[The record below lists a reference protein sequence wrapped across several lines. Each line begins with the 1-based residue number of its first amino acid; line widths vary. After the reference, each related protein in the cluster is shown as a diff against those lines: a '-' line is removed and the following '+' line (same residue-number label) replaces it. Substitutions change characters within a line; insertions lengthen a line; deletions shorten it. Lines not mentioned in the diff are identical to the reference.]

1 MEAFWKAHYDYA
13 AGQTA
18 RNRLE
23 HRAAFVPQCV
33 HVVACPLRTILKDA
47 ASATDRLCPSSHQDR
62 VPSGV
67 MNETRLR
74 APWRL
79 YSQASR
85 LLAQPHNSDLAAAV
99 AQRYDNSLRHG
110 AMPRWA
116 WTHGT
121 KPAPPCKEAQGGTMC
136 ESELQTTTWR
146 ACTSPSAGFSRYI
159 YMQHAAGDA
168 TAAWRRPA
176 RGVHPNTNQAANMAE
191 TMTDLSECDNLTD
204 IAPKRM
210 PCSHFNNESTQC
222 QKHRVGKSPCVHA
235 HGLCRRAAVPS
246 CMPSL
251 VQQIRP
257 SSPQF
262 DGTPSA
268 HLYLWL
274 NFTSTRDL
282 CEASNAFRHISAA
295 IQHASHSTL
304 RRWYP
309 MRAAS
314 TSRVKPRMQLAAGPP
329 VTSTIAAL
337 ASRLLSPPA
346 MLLGRFGNVE
356 MLSAMRIADGG
367 HPPSWLRDYAGF
379 YSGTSNTSSRATE
392 LAFQRAYVRAARAS
406 DKVMLVVE
414 QSAETAGFACRFG
427 LPLTAFVRAYEL
439 DELLELMH
447 ELAKLRARVLLVT
460 GFPSSMHRQLAR
472 LPLIHPSLPHLSQLQ
487 YRILGTPLDGFESPE
502 RRQHSDWAKALDA
515 LMSSPE
521 WNSSRSDVA
530 LLGCGAFG
538 MPLAAHARS
547 KGLSAMYIG
556 GRLPTLF
563 GIVGRYD
570 RTLPQVRRRMNAHW
584 ISPLPEETPTMARG
598 SNLEN
603 HGYWGG
609 G

>member
-1 MEAFWKAHYDYA
+1 MLN
-13 AGQTA
+13 G
-18 RNRLE
+18 
-23 HRAAFVPQCV
+23 
-33 HVVACPLRTILKDA
+33 
-47 ASATDRLCPSSHQDR
+47 
-62 VPSGV
+62 
-67 MNETRLR
+67 
-74 APWRL
+74 
-79 YSQASR
+79 
-85 LLAQPHNSDLAAAV
+85 
-99 AQRYDNSLRHG
+99 
-110 AMPRWA
+110 
-116 WTHGT
+116 
-121 KPAPPCKEAQGGTMC
+121 
-136 ESELQTTTWR
+136 
-146 ACTSPSAGFSRYI
+146 
-159 YMQHAAGDA
+159 
-168 TAAWRRPA
+168 
-176 RGVHPNTNQAANMAE
+176 
-191 TMTDLSECDNLTD
+191 ECDNLTD

-210 PCSHFNNESTQC
+210 PCSLFDHEPTLC
-222 QKHRVGKSPCVHA
+222 HEHRVGSSPCVHA
-235 HGLCRRAAVPS
+235 HGLCRRSVLPS
-246 CMPSL
+246 CAPSL
-251 VQQIRP
+251 VQRIRP

-262 DGTPSA
+262 DGSPSA
-268 HLYLWL
+268 RLYLWL

-282 CEASNAFRHISAA
+282 CEASSMFRHVSVA
-295 IQHASHSTL
+295 IQRASHSTL

-309 MRAAS
+309 SLMLAALPS
-314 TSRVKPRMQLAAGPP
+314 KVKPKMQLAPGPSC
-329 VTSTIAAL
+329 TSTIAAL

-346 MLLGRFGNVE
+346 ILLGRFGNVE

-379 YSGTSNTSSRATE
+379 YSGTSNTTTIER
-392 LAFQRAYVRAARAS
+392 AFQHAYVRAARAA

-427 LPLTAFVRAYEL
+427 LPRTAFVRSYDV
-439 DELLELMH
+439 DELLELVH

-460 GFPSSMHRQLAR
+460 GFPISMHRQLTR
-472 LPLIHPSLPHLSQLQ
+472 LPHIHPSLPHLTQIRW
-487 YRILGTPLDGFESPE
+487 RILGTPLDAFESHE
-502 RRQHSDWAKALDA
+502 RRQYSDWAQALAA

-570 RTLPQVRRRMNAHW
+570 RSLPEVQRRVNAHW
-584 ISPLPEETPTMARG
+584 ISPLPEETPAIARN

>member
-1 MEAFWKAHYDYA
+1 MEEVAINTSAL
-13 AGQTA
+13 
-18 RNRLE
+18 R
-23 HRAAFVPQCV
+23 HRADMRRRASPKGQRQP
-33 HVVACPLRTILKDA
+33 PLPKGSHFSPLVGTLDLDTVRSLLRPPRRTA
-47 ASATDRLCPSSHQDR
+47 
-62 VPSGV
+62 
-67 MNETRLR
+67 
-74 APWRL
+74 
-79 YSQASR
+79 
-85 LLAQPHNSDLAAAV
+85 AAAV
-99 AQRYDNSLRHG
+99 ELVQG
-110 AMPRWA
+110 AGV
-116 WTHGT
+116 T
-121 KPAPPCKEAQGGTMC
+121 EAD
-136 ESELQTTTWR
+136 
-146 ACTSPSAGFSRYI
+146 A
-159 YMQHAAGDA
+159 AAGSALLEVLEPRLEAA
-168 TAAWRRPA
+168 TA

-191 TMTDLSECDNLTD
+191 TMTGLSECDNLTD

-274 NFTSTRDL
+274 NFTSARDL

-379 YSGTSNTSSRATE
+379 YSGTSNTSSE

-414 QSAETAGFACRFG
+414 QHS
-427 LPLTAFVRAYEL
+427 
-439 DELLELMH
+439 LLI
-447 ELAKLRARVLLVT
+447 R
-460 GFPSSMHRQLAR
+460 
-472 LPLIHPSLPHLSQLQ
+472 
-487 YRILGTPLDGFESPE
+487 
-502 RRQHSDWAKALDA
+502 
-515 LMSSPE
+515 
-521 WNSSRSDVA
+521 
-530 LLGCGAFG
+530 
-538 MPLAAHARS
+538 
-547 KGLSAMYIG
+547 
-556 GRLPTLF
+556 
-563 GIVGRYD
+563 
-570 RTLPQVRRRMNAHW
+570 
-584 ISPLPEETPTMARG
+584 
-598 SNLEN
+598 
-603 HGYWGG
+603 
-609 G
+609 